1 MFRNLHAIEIAEGAL
16 LADIAVAFQFMVAF
30 LPIGAGFFIFLNMVV
45 FTVLVLRRGLY
56 VALMGMVTAICL
68 LCILIGPH
76 GATSLVTEGLAGLFL
91 GLTMKHRLPHLLII
105 FLGALCGC
113 TYVFILVI
121 GVAWLTG
128 VPFDTYIRSMHRAY
142 DMAMPILALVAQHLW
157 LGTFWRRQLYP
168 LIAALAQWGFAHWM
182 IMFYTLLFLFFIPAI
197 LVIYWTAN
205 SFVRLL
211 GYDVRP
217 LLEGRVGRQVHRA
230 RRRVITFILKRK
242 AWQKRW
248 SRAA

>member
-30 LPIGAGFFIFLNMVV
+30 LPVGAGFFVFLNMVV

-56 VALMGMVTAICL
+56 VALMGIVTAICL

-91 GLTMKHRLPHLLII
+91 GLTMKYRLPHLLVI
-105 FLGALCGC
+105 FLGALGGS
-113 TYVFILVI
+113 TYLFVLII
-121 GVAWLTG
+121 TVAWLTG
-128 VPFDTYIRSMHRAY
+128 VPFDTYIRSMHHAY
-142 DMAMPILALVAQHLW
+142 NTVIPILALIAQHVW
-157 LGTFWRRQLYP
+157 LGTFWRQQLYP

-182 IMFYTLLFLFFIPAI
+182 IMFYALLFLVFIPAI
-197 LVIYWTAN
+197 VVIYWTAN

-217 LLEGRVGRQVHRA
+217 LLEGKVGRQVHRA
-230 RRRVITFILKRK
+230 RRRVVTFILKRK
-242 AWQKRW
+242 ARERRW
-248 SRAA
+248 SKAA

>member
-1 MFRNLHAIEIAEGAL
+1 MFRNLRAIEIAEGAL

-30 LPIGAGFFIFLNMVV
+30 LPVGAGFFVFLNFVV

-56 VALMGMVTAICL
+56 VAVMGIMVAICL

-91 GLTMKHRLPHLLII
+91 GLTMKYRLPHLLIVL
-105 FLGALCGC
+105 LGALCGSL
-113 TYVFILVI
+113 YLFVLII

-128 VPFDTYIRSMHRAY
+128 VPFDTYVRSMHRAY
-142 DMAMPILALVAQHLW
+142 QTILPIMALVAQRLW
-157 LGTFWRRQLYP
+157 LGAFWQQHLYP
-168 LIAALAQWGFAHWM
+168 LVVAVAQWGFAHWM
-182 IMFYTLLFLFFIPAI
+182 ITFYVVLFCFFIPALLI
-197 LVIYWTAN
+197 IYAVAN

-211 GYDVRP
+211 GYDIRP
-217 LLEGRVGRQVHRA
+217 LLEGKVGRWVHRS

-242 AWQKRW
+242 ARGRRW
-248 SRAA
+248 SKA